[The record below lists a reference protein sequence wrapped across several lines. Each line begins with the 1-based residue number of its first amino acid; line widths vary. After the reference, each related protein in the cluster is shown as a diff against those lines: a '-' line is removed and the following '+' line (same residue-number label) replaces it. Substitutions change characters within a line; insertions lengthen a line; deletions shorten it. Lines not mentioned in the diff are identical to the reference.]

1 MNLRKHYSTIGLFDI
16 HLDSEDSK
24 IKEVTYFLK
33 HVNYKQFILNGDII
47 DGWQLHM
54 PFILSN
60 ISIVPDYT
68 FISAADKRTNWLCLP
83 KKKKCESIIYGH
95 IHQATN
101 EYYNGIH
108 YLNSGDWVE
117 SLTALVEDEQGSW
130 SVVTYTEGLSVKSRP
145 DSTLQK
151 PFETHRSTTICF
163 EINIH
168 NNLLKLKQL

>member
-83 KKKKCESIIYGH
+83 KKRNAKVLFTDIFIRQPTNIITVY
-95 IHQATN
+95 I
-101 EYYNGIH
+101 I
-108 YLNSGDWVE
+108 
-117 SLTALVEDEQGSW
+117 
-130 SVVTYTEGLSVKSRP
+130 
-145 DSTLQK
+145 
-151 PFETHRSTTICF
+151 
-163 EINIH
+163 
-168 NNLLKLKQL
+168 